1 MEAFS
6 NDPVEETGETNPLA
20 KYFSTRGNT
29 SSTSKEAAT
38 PTPSPPV
45 NKKILEAFSNDPVEE
60 TGETNPLAKY
70 FSTRGN
76 TSSTSKEAATPT
88 PSPSVNK
95 KIFEAFSND
104 PVEAT
109 GETNPLAKYFS
120 TRGNTSSTLKEA
132 DTPTPSPSVNKKILE
147 AFSNDPVEETG
158 ETIPLAKYFSTRG
171 NTSSTS
177 KEAATP
183 TPSPSVNKKILEAF
197 SNDPVEATGVTNP
210 LAKYFSTPAPE
221 VKTTVKVEKFVEV
234 KAPTSTLPPD
244 EYVVEQVVENLVQ
257 AVVEVGPT
265 SPTSTPSPDE
275 NILRSVAKDLVQAAI
290 ETSKEELI
298 SEQISR
304 FDSSASQVKK
314 FVEVQALLLKTST
327 STVPPDEYT
336 LRAVAKDLV
345 QANIKASQ
353 VDLFSEVTLLDSSS
367 SDQPCKNKMSNNQH
381 SSAHEFF
388 DSFGS
393 SDSGTAPFHRV
404 DHSFFTPNKNQTS
417 FTALPPTSNAAEQ
430 RFVSPATNAQNF
442 EPANLSAY
450 AHPRQNVGDHAMSM
464 QEPSYGAQERYSTA
478 QLFSEAGASTT
489 KETPHAKQLS
499 DAENHATLTPP
510 SYGSNLPEQSSAH
523 TGNDL
528 FNVAKS
534 STPGGGTSQ
543 LFSGQHQNDPFK
555 GFSSSQEES
564 RRFPSFVAGDGV
576 PGFSINTDA
585 QHSFQHTEASE
596 KEPKVG
602 KWPFDHSESAASQV
616 EPPSSRDQNTYH
628 ASSAQNLH
636 APPSSSTFPDF
647 DQKNYSLGDTATVS
661 SDSAMAFSGIPR
673 PNTVLGNQSKTSGE
687 TLPGQDVETYYPI
700 GKQPVELAS
709 NLYTTERNAFPAV
722 QSTTSGLY
730 PPAMVNDAIDQA
742 AGPSSQSVT
751 PAFYPPGLTTSKP
764 VGQSGSLYP
773 PGMDLGESSKFP
785 PSNIKRDVN
794 SAHLPPPSLEMMNTT
809 NNNVGERLSPG
820 HNLFP
825 ATKPA
830 APSQGF
836 FMADGQKFLAQ
847 NQIHLFSHAGAW
859 TSTEDLAENQSAAQ
873 NSIPTSS
880 SYAPMA
886 GYPGETQSAQ
896 RKLASSLTSDNAV
909 NSEAS
914 QPGFSINNEENNQAL
929 RSDVVQ
935 PDTPQLGP
943 SSMVP
948 FTSKEQLPSNH
959 QTAWQ
964 PATQP
969 FDSQASSDDVKA
981 EPTQWDA
988 IDPHGTPRNTQQAST
1003 LQQTSGP
1010 VNVGEKSSG
1019 IFYTHPSSNDQSAQF
1034 GNHGAGTIGSAN
1046 LESSLANLDTIT
1058 ARDDESRDG
1067 NSLSGHQQVPAF
1079 GHERVN
1085 SLNTSDPK
1093 LDTPPANTSTIIS
1106 NDDLTSGNQQAL
1118 SSQHLGA
1125 SVTMFPVGM
1134 TPQNTNKASIASTE
1148 TRGSQQLDTVDPN
1161 QHPSAFMPVKP
1172 NSRAPKTTK
1181 KEFGT

>member
-1 MEAFS
+1 MMENPVSLLWNGGLDFGEPPKLCNLTHRLTTPSPPVNKKIFEAFS

-20 KYFSTRGNT
+20 KYFSTR
-29 SSTSKEAAT
+29 
-38 PTPSPPV
+38 
-45 NKKILEAFSNDPVEE
+45 
-60 TGETNPLAKY
+60 
-70 FSTRGN
+70 R
-76 TSSTSKEAATPT
+76 
-88 PSPSVNK
+88 
-95 KIFEAFSND
+95 
-104 PVEAT
+104 
-109 GETNPLAKYFS
+109 
-120 TRGNTSSTLKEA
+120 
-132 DTPTPSPSVNKKILE
+132 
-147 AFSNDPVEETG
+147 
-158 ETIPLAKYFSTRG
+158 

-244 EYVVEQVVENLVQ
+244 EYVVEQVVENLDQ
-257 AVVEVGPT
+257 SAIEVGPT
-265 SPTSTPSPDE
+265 SPTSTPPPDE

-327 STVPPDEYT
+327 STVPPDEYI

-345 QANIKASQ
+345 QATIKASQ

-417 FTALPPTSNAAEQ
+417 FPALPPTSNAAEQ

-510 SYGSNLPEQSSAH
+510 SYGSNLPEQPSAH

-555 GFSSSQEES
+555 
-564 RRFPSFVAGDGV
+564 
-576 PGFSINTDA
+576 
-585 QHSFQHTEASE
+585 
-596 KEPKVG
+596 
-602 KWPFDHSESAASQV
+602 
-616 EPPSSRDQNTYH
+616 
-628 ASSAQNLH
+628 
-636 APPSSSTFPDF
+636 
-647 DQKNYSLGDTATVS
+647 
-661 SDSAMAFSGIPR
+661 
-673 PNTVLGNQSKTSGE
+673 
-687 TLPGQDVETYYPI
+687 
-700 GKQPVELAS
+700 
-709 NLYTTERNAFPAV
+709 
-722 QSTTSGLY
+722 
-730 PPAMVNDAIDQA
+730 
-742 AGPSSQSVT
+742 
-751 PAFYPPGLTTSKP
+751 
-764 VGQSGSLYP
+764 
-773 PGMDLGESSKFP
+773 
-785 PSNIKRDVN
+785 
-794 SAHLPPPSLEMMNTT
+794 
-809 NNNVGERLSPG
+809 
-820 HNLFP
+820 
-825 ATKPA
+825 
-830 APSQGF
+830 
-836 FMADGQKFLAQ
+836 
-847 NQIHLFSHAGAW
+847 AGAW

-914 QPGFSINNEENNQAL
+914 QPGFSINNEENNHVL

-1010 VNVGEKSSG
+1010 VYVGEKSSG

-1046 LESSLANLDTIT
+1046 LESSLPNLETMT

-1067 NSLSGHQQVPAF
+1067 NSLSGHQEVPAF

-1172 NSRAPKTTK
+1172 NFPSSQDYEERVRESWKSVCSSFQP
-1181 KEFGT
+1181 